1 MSDTS
6 STSDT
11 PNKTPSATDALI
23 PIVAIMILLSLSVYL
38 FGDESSLGANQ
49 IVLLFCTGLA
59 ALVGM
64 KNGYSWEDIEK
75 GIYQGISHS
84 IGAILILFA
93 VGAMV
98 GTWILSGTVPTMI
111 FWGLKILSP
120 ELFYPA
126 SCLLC
131 ALIALSIGSS
141 WTTAGTLGIGLMGI
155 SAGMG
160 LSPEITAGAIISGAY
175 FGDKLSPLSE
185 TTNMASAVAEAGL
198 FSHIR
203 NMLWTTIPS
212 FVLAIIAFWF
222 LGSSEQTVIDTQQA
236 MPLGSIEEY
245 FNIGWYLL
253 IPVFVL
259 LTMARMKVP
268 PFPAIFGS
276 ALLGGVFAV
285 IFQPNLVIQLAANSN
300 DIPNALLLL
309 KGVWIALFNG
319 YHSETTIPVLDNLL
333 SKGGM
338 SSMILTVW
346 LIISAMAFGGVLE
359 KVKILES
366 LFNMIVKQ
374 VKGTGSL
381 IVTGLCTCL
390 GLNII
395 TGDQYISIVLPGRMY
410 QAEFKRRNLAPIT
423 LSRMLEDAGTISSPL
438 IPWNTCGAYMA
449 ATLSV
454 STLSYLPFVLFNL
467 FNIALAII
475 FALMNWKVA
484 KCDVTNTEV
493 TP

>member
-1 MSDTS
+1 MTVTS
-6 STSDT
+6 
-11 PNKTPSATDALI
+11 NKIPSAVDALI
-23 PIVAIMILLSLSVYL
+23 PILAIMILLSLSVYL
-38 FGDESSLGANQ
+38 FGYESSLGANQ
-49 IVLLFCTGLA
+49 IALLLCTGLA
-59 ALVGM
+59 ALVGI
-64 KNGYSWEDIEK
+64 KNGYSWADIEK

-84 IGAILILFA
+84 IGAILILLA
-93 VGAMV
+93 VGAMI

-120 ELFYPA
+120 AFFYPA

-155 SAGMG
+155 GAGMG

-185 TTNMASAVAEAGL
+185 TTNMASAVARAEL
-198 FSHIR
+198 FSHIK
-203 NMLWTTIPS
+203 NMLWTTLPS
-212 FVLAIIAFWF
+212 FILAMVVFWF
-222 LGSSEQTVIDTQQA
+222 LGSSEQVTIHAKLT
-236 MPLGSIEEY
+236 MPLGDIEQF
-245 FNIGWYLL
+245 FNISLYLL
-253 IPVFVL
+253 MPLIML
-259 LTMARMKVP
+259 LTMARMKIP
-268 PFPAIFGS
+268 PFPAIFIS
-276 ALLGGVFAV
+276 ALIGGVFAI
-285 IFQPNLVIQLAANSN
+285 IFQPNLVMQLAGNST
-300 DIPNALLLL
+300 DIPTILLLI
-309 KGVWIALFNG
+309 KGVWVALFNG
-319 YHSETTIPVLDNLL
+319 YHAETTFPVLDDLL

-338 SSMILTVW
+338 SSMITTVW

-366 LFNMIVKQ
+366 IFILLGKCI
-374 VKGTGSL
+374 KGTGSL

-454 STLSYLPFVLFNL
+454 STLSYLPFALFNL
-467 FNIALAII
+467 FNIVLAVF
-475 FALMNWKVA
+475 FALMNWKIA
-484 KCDVTNTEV
+484 KYDNT
-493 TP
+493 